1 MKNIK
6 KISLILAVVLIAS
19 VAFSVNSFAHDSI
32 KDIEEND
39 KIYATIPWE
48 YELSVYGDD
57 LAYSHENGNYI
68 EFCVDEN
75 KFAPEGITALS
86 KDKVEIVFEHY
97 YLNEGDLES
106 LDTYFV
112 AYDKVEKM
120 TANGYNCYYLTG
132 EYAFSE
138 EELDTEF
145 AYYFHACV
153 FATKENIFT
162 IVFESYEKISDFFDT
177 DLSGVITGIVFNG
190 THFEGDKPEINADHD
205 FSNSPDYNEVVTSVQ
220 GDFFGDVLE
229 DDGMVTM
236 VAVVI
241 TLMTIVPTLILIIIA
256 IILIVRYSKNKKKLK
271 QYEMTYGGSPRYNMQ
286 PQNYGGYGYNQ
297 PVNQPYQPPV
307 NPAYQQNPI
316 NQNVPQTPSYVTNAL
331 NNLET
336 AQPTQPAQINIP
348 PEMQE
353 NKNNNENN
361 F

>member
-75 KFAPEGITALS
+75 KFAPEGITALNKS
-86 KDKVEIVFEHY
+86 QIQKVFEHY

-106 LDTYFV
+106 LDQYFV
-112 AYDKVEKM
+112 SYDKVEKI
-120 TANGYNCYYLTG
+120 TASGYTSYYLTG

-138 EELDTEF
+138 DEINTEF
-145 AYYFHACV
+145 AYYFHACI

-162 IVFESYEKISDFFDT
+162 VVFESYEKVSDFFDT
-177 DLSGVITGIVFNG
+177 DLPGVITGIVFNG

-220 GDFFGDVLE
+220 GDFFGEVFE
-229 DDGMVTM
+229 DDGMVSI
-236 VAVVI
+236 VASFI
-241 TLMTIVPTLILIIIA
+241 ALFTIVPTVVLIVIA
-256 IILIVRYSKNKKKLK
+256 IVLIVKYSKNKKKLK
-271 QYEMTYGGSPRYNMQ
+271 QYELTYGGIPQYNAF
-286 PQNYGGYGYNQ
+286 PQNYGEYGYNQ
-297 PVNQPYQPPV
+297 PINQPYQPPV
-307 NPAYQQNPI
+307 NPAYQQNPV
-316 NQNVPQTPSYVTNAL
+316 NQNAPQTPSYVTNAVENL
-331 NNLET
+331 NE
-336 AQPTQPAQINIP
+336 QINQTQQP
-348 PEMQE
+348 VQAPEIQVTE
-353 NKNNNENN
+353 NNESAGE
-361 F
+361 

>member
-6 KISLILAVVLIAS
+6 KISLILAVVLIAL

-75 KFAPEGITALS
+75 KFAPKGITALN
-86 KDKVEIVFEHY
+86 KGQVEKVFEHY
-97 YLNEGDLES
+97 YLNEGDLEN
-106 LDTYFV
+106 LDQYFV
-112 AYDKVEKM
+112 SYDKIEKI
-120 TANGYNCYYLTG
+120 TASGYTSYYLTG

-138 EELDTEF
+138 DEINTEF
-145 AYYFHACV
+145 AYYFHACI

-162 IVFESYEKISDFFDT
+162 VVFESYEKISDFFDT
-177 DLSGVITGIVFNG
+177 DLPGVITGIVFNG

-205 FSNSPDYNEVVTSVQ
+205 FSNSPAYDEVVNSVQ
-220 GDFFGDVLE
+220 GDFFGE
-229 DDGMVTM
+229 IFKDDGMVTI

-241 TLMTIVPTLILIIIA
+241 VLITIVPTLILIIIA

-297 PVNQPYQPPV
+297 PVNQPYQPAV
-307 NPAYQQNPI
+307 NPAYQNI
-316 NQNVPQTPSYVTNAL
+316 PQTPSYITNAL
-331 NNLET
+331 NNLESQEPQKPVET
-336 AQPTQPAQINIP
+336 AQATE
-348 PEMQE
+348 PEIQ
-353 NKNNNENN
+353 NNESAGE
-361 F
+361 